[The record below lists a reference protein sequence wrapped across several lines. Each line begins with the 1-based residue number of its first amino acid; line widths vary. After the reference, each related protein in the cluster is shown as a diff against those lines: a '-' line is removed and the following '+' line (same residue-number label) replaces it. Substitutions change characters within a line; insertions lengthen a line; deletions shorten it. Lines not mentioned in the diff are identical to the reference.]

1 MKKLISLIAT
11 LLILALAIW
20 IGRLLWI
27 HYMDTP
33 WTRDGRVRADVINV
47 AADVTGVVVDVPVKD
62 NQPVKKGDLLMQ
74 IDPEHYQLAVKQA
87 EAMVASRKA
96 TWEMRKVNASRRKDM
111 DALVI
116 SAENREDASN
126 VANSAQ
132 ADYQLA
138 LAQLEA
144 AQLNLQRT
152 KVLAA
157 VDGYVTNLNV
167 HRGDYARIGEAK
179 MAVVDKNSFWV
190 YGFFEETKLPH
201 VKIGDPADMQLMSG
215 EVMKG
220 HVESIARAIYDRD
233 NPESRELIAD
243 VNPTFNWVRLAQRV
257 PVRIHLD
264 NVPDGVV
271 LAAGITCTV
280 IVNSKFTGR
289 RRFVLRSLGPRP
301 NPFTQWKPRRLLVD
315 QLLGL
320 VSGVFRETRLNRPRL
335 HLHHPHTKWR
345 QLHAQCIAQ
354 RVHGGFRGAISTRKW
369 SHQNTGHTAD
379 IHHQTFGPAQYRKQR
394 TGYADNRKHVGFELA
409 LHRRYTAV
417 EQRPHCAVSGVVD
430 QHIEAASL
438 LVDPLAKLFQRSAV
452 IDIELNGGEPGRCEH
467 RHIFG
472 LARSR
477 PDFETRAFER
487 IGEGAADAAG
497 TTGNQRNG
505 HGAFLVQKEGEWISR
520 RNCPASVRRENPG
533 FAGDNRGAVAAMA
546 NSLPN
551 CHRPCN
557 SPGPR

>member
-1 MKKLISLIAT
+1 MKKVFSLIAT

-47 AADVTGVVVDVPVKD
+47 AADVSGMVIDVPVKD

-74 IDPEHYQLAVKQA
+74 IDPDHYQLAVKQA
-87 EAMVASRKA
+87 EALVASRKA
-96 TWEMRKVNASRRKDM
+96 TWEMRKVNANRRKDM

-138 LAQLEA
+138 VAQLEA

-201 VKIGDPADMQLMSG
+201 VRVGDPADMQLMSG

-264 NVPDGVV
+264 HVPESVV

-280 IVNSKFTGR
+280 IVN
-289 RRFVLRSLGPRP
+289 P
-301 NPFTQWKPRRLLVD
+301 
-315 QLLGL
+315 
-320 VSGVFRETRLNRPRL
+320 E
-335 HLHHPHTKWR
+335 
-345 QLHAQCIAQ
+345 
-354 RVHGGFRGAISTRKW
+354 
-369 SHQNTGHTAD
+369 
-379 IHHQTFGPAQYRKQR
+379 
-394 TGYADNRKHVGFELA
+394 
-409 LHRRYTAV
+409 V
-417 EQRPHCAVSGVVD
+417 EQ
-430 QHIEAASL
+430 
-438 LVDPLAKLFQRSAV
+438 
-452 IDIELNGGEPGRCEH
+452 
-467 RHIFG
+467 
-472 LARSR
+472 
-477 PDFETRAFER
+477 
-487 IGEGAADAAG
+487 
-497 TTGNQRNG
+497 
-505 HGAFLVQKEGEWISR
+505 
-520 RNCPASVRRENPG
+520 
-533 FAGDNRGAVAAMA
+533 
-546 NSLPN
+546 
-551 CHRPCN
+551 
-557 SPGPR
+557 

>member
-1 MKKLISLIAT
+1 MKKLFSLIAT

-47 AADVTGVVVDVPVKD
+47 AADVSGVVIDVPVKD
-62 NQPVKKGDLLMQ
+62 NQPVRKGDLLMQ

-96 TWEMRKVNASRRKDM
+96 TWEMRKVNANRRKDM

-116 SAENREDASN
+116 SAESREDASN
-126 VANSAQ
+126 VATSAQ

-138 LAQLEA
+138 VAQLEA

-179 MAVVDKNSFWV
+179 MAVVDRNSFWV

-201 VKIGDPADMQLMSG
+201 VRVGDPADMQLMSG

-264 NVPDGVV
+264 HVPEGVV

-280 IVNSKFTGR
+280 IVNPEQEG
-289 RRFVLRSLGPRP
+289 SL
-301 NPFTQWKPRRLLVD
+301 Q
-315 QLLGL
+315 
-320 VSGVFRETRLNRPRL
+320 
-335 HLHHPHTKWR
+335 
-345 QLHAQCIAQ
+345 
-354 RVHGGFRGAISTRKW
+354 
-369 SHQNTGHTAD
+369 
-379 IHHQTFGPAQYRKQR
+379 
-394 TGYADNRKHVGFELA
+394 
-409 LHRRYTAV
+409 
-417 EQRPHCAVSGVVD
+417 
-430 QHIEAASL
+430 
-438 LVDPLAKLFQRSAV
+438 
-452 IDIELNGGEPGRCEH
+452 
-467 RHIFG
+467 
-472 LARSR
+472 
-477 PDFETRAFER
+477 
-487 IGEGAADAAG
+487 
-497 TTGNQRNG
+497 
-505 HGAFLVQKEGEWISR
+505 
-520 RNCPASVRRENPG
+520 
-533 FAGDNRGAVAAMA
+533 
-546 NSLPN
+546 
-551 CHRPCN
+551 
-557 SPGPR
+557 

>member
-1 MKKLISLIAT
+1 MKKLFSLIAT

-47 AADVTGVVVDVPVKD
+47 AADVSGVVIDVPVKD

-96 TWEMRKVNASRRKDM
+96 TWEMRKVNANRRKDM

-116 SAENREDASN
+116 SAESREDASN
-126 VANSAQ
+126 VATSAQ

-138 LAQLEA
+138 VAQLEA

-179 MAVVDKNSFWV
+179 MAVVDRNSFWV

-201 VKIGDPADMQLMSG
+201 VRIGDPADMQLMSG
-215 EVMKG
+215 EAMKG

-264 NVPDGVV
+264 HVPEGVV

-280 IVNSKFTGR
+280 IVNP
-289 RRFVLRSLGPRP
+289 V
-301 NPFTQWKPRRLLVD
+301 
-315 QLLGL
+315 
-320 VSGVFRETRLNRPRL
+320 
-335 HLHHPHTKWR
+335 
-345 QLHAQCIAQ
+345 
-354 RVHGGFRGAISTRKW
+354 
-369 SHQNTGHTAD
+369 
-379 IHHQTFGPAQYRKQR
+379 
-394 TGYADNRKHVGFELA
+394 
-409 LHRRYTAV
+409 V
-417 EQRPHCAVSGVVD
+417 EP
-430 QHIEAASL
+430 
-438 LVDPLAKLFQRSAV
+438 
-452 IDIELNGGEPGRCEH
+452 
-467 RHIFG
+467 
-472 LARSR
+472 
-477 PDFETRAFER
+477 
-487 IGEGAADAAG
+487 
-497 TTGNQRNG
+497 
-505 HGAFLVQKEGEWISR
+505 
-520 RNCPASVRRENPG
+520 
-533 FAGDNRGAVAAMA
+533 
-546 NSLPN
+546 
-551 CHRPCN
+551 
-557 SPGPR
+557 

>member
-47 AADVTGVVVDVPVKD
+47 AADVSGVVIDVPVKD

-96 TWEMRKVNASRRKDM
+96 TWEMRKVNAARRKDM

-126 VANSAQ
+126 VATSAQ

-138 LAQLEA
+138 VAQLEA

-152 KVLAA
+152 RVLAA

-264 NVPDGVV
+264 NVPDSVV

-280 IVNSKFTGR
+280 IVNP
-289 RRFVLRSLGPRP
+289 VP
-301 NPFTQWKPRRLLVD
+301 
-315 QLLGL
+315 
-320 VSGVFRETRLNRPRL
+320 
-335 HLHHPHTKWR
+335 
-345 QLHAQCIAQ
+345 
-354 RVHGGFRGAISTRKW
+354 
-369 SHQNTGHTAD
+369 
-379 IHHQTFGPAQYRKQR
+379 
-394 TGYADNRKHVGFELA
+394 
-409 LHRRYTAV
+409 
-417 EQRPHCAVSGVVD
+417 
-430 QHIEAASL
+430 
-438 LVDPLAKLFQRSAV
+438 
-452 IDIELNGGEPGRCEH
+452 
-467 RHIFG
+467 
-472 LARSR
+472 
-477 PDFETRAFER
+477 
-487 IGEGAADAAG
+487 
-497 TTGNQRNG
+497 
-505 HGAFLVQKEGEWISR
+505 
-520 RNCPASVRRENPG
+520 
-533 FAGDNRGAVAAMA
+533 
-546 NSLPN
+546 
-551 CHRPCN
+551 
-557 SPGPR
+557 